1 MSTEICTHTWVLA
14 NSSPVACCG
23 VERSPWMKRVHG
35 CAPAQIVHVGFRD
48 SMHPSRYYCMVA
60 LRLELKWA
68 AGLAVSGYLKI
79 SSSFLQWAHV
89 CCAVPYLRLLSWSS
103 SRLPTNFWPLHRKD
117 SAVALF
123 PCCPS
128 SPTGRKGRCQ
138 MGRNWKATIV
148 KDNKSNSVQQWRKAT
163 GQIN

>member
-1 MSTEICTHTWVLA
+1 MSMENLYTYLRFNQQLSWSQLW
-14 NSSPVACCG
+14 CG
-23 VERSPWMKRVHG
+23 KESVDEKGPWMCSCPDH
-35 CAPAQIVHVGFRD
+35 PVGFRD
-48 SMHPSRYYCMVA
+48 SMDPSRYYCMVT

-68 AGLAVSGYLKI
+68 AGLAVSEYLKI
-79 SSSFLQWAHV
+79 SSSFLQWAHI

-123 PCCPS
+123 PYCPS
-128 SPTGRKGRCQ
+128 SPTGRRGKCQ
-138 MGRNWKATIV
+138 IGRNWKAMMV

-163 GQIN
+163 GQIK